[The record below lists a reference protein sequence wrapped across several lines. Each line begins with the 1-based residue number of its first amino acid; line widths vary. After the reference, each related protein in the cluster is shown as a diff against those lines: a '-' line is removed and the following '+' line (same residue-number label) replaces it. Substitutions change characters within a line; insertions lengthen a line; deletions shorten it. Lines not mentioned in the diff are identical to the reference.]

1 MSNDTRWAE
10 QAHATF
16 DRLGLLI
23 DGAWTRGTAGVEEP
37 VLDPATGRVL
47 GMLPHAGAADIEA
60 AVQAAQKGFEA
71 WSRTPAMER
80 RRVLFEAA
88 RLLRERMPLLAR
100 VLTLEE
106 GKTLDESMAELGSAI
121 DVFEWYAEETR
132 RLYGRTIPARQ
143 MGTVQT
149 VALEPIGVAAAF
161 TPWNFP
167 ALTPARKI
175 AGAIAAGCGCVIKA
189 SEETP
194 ATCMALATACMDAG
208 LPRGVLNLVF
218 GVPSQVSQALLAHP
232 LVRKVSFTGSIAVG
246 RQLGMA
252 AAAHGMKRCTM
263 ELGGHAPVLV
273 FDDADID
280 RAADLCAAGRFR
292 NAGQVCVAPSRFYVQ
307 RGAYPRFV
315 ERFQQAAERLVVGD
329 GLQPG
334 TTMGP
339 LASQRR
345 IAAMRGFVDDALAQ
359 GATLVSGGSALEREG
374 FFWRPT
380 VLADVPD
387 GARAM
392 TEETFGPIA
401 PIAPFDTLEEGL
413 QRANALPFGLASYV
427 FTRSGGTARQ
437 ASGGLAAGMVGV
449 NHLGISLAEAPFG
462 GVKESGIGSEGGVEG
477 LQAYLSTKLVSS
489 MLA

>member
-1 MSNDTRWAE
+1 MS
-10 QAHATF
+10 QAQLQEIARSTF
-16 DRLGLLI
+16 HHLGLLI
-23 DGAWTRGTAGVEEP
+23 DGAWIRGAGGEEA
-37 VLDPATGRVL
+37 VLNPATGGVL
-47 GMLPHAGAADIEA
+47 GMLPHAAPSDIEA
-60 AVQAAQKGFEA
+60 AVQAAQRGFA
-71 WSRTPAMER
+71 KWSTTPAMER
-80 RRVLFEAA
+80 RRVLLEAA
-88 RLLRERMPLLAR
+88 RLLRERTPLIAH

-106 GKTLDESMAELGSAI
+106 GKTLNESRAELASAI

-143 MGTVQT
+143 PGTHQAVIQ
-149 VALEPIGVAAAF
+149 EPIGVAAAF

-175 AGAIAAGCGCVIKA
+175 AGAIAAGCSCVIKP

-194 ATCMALATACMDAG
+194 ATCMALAQACLDAG
-208 LPRGVLNLVF
+208 LPPGVLNVVF
-218 GVPSQVSQALLAHP
+218 GVPADVSRALLEHP

-246 RQLGMA
+246 KQLSMFA
-252 AAAHGMKRCTM
+252 AANGMKRCTM

-273 FDDADID
+273 FDDADIE
-280 RAADLCAAGRFR
+280 RAAEICAAGRFR

-307 RGAYPRFV
+307 RSVYPQFV
-315 ERFQQAAERLVVGD
+315 DGITRAAARVVVGD
-329 GLQPG
+329 GLYEA

-345 IAAMRGFVDDALAQ
+345 VMAMQSFVHDALHQ
-359 GATLVSGGSALEREG
+359 GATLTTGGVAPEREG
-374 FFWRPT
+374 FFYQPT

-392 TEETFGPIA
+392 REETFGPIA
-401 PIAPFDTLEEGL
+401 PIAVFDTMEEGL
-413 QRANALPFGLASYV
+413 ERANALPFGLASFV
-427 FTRSGGTARQ
+427 FTRSSGRAAQ
-437 ASGGLAAGMVGV
+437 ASSGLAAGLVGI

-477 LQAYLSTKLVSS
+477 LQSYLATKFVSTQL
-489 MLA
+489 